1 MAVRYDAI
9 EAILVRTRKDKMPR
23 MTPRRSSLFSSLA
36 IFLAAVSG
44 YFSGCR
50 GGDTDLP
57 RIAPGV
63 AMRDVRFRSAAL
75 GREMPYRVFLPEKLA
90 EGQKLP
96 VVYLLHGGGGE
107 FRDWSN
113 YSDISQYALRGLIL
127 VMPEGNSSYYVN
139 AAGRQQDKYE
149 DYLVHDLVSDVEERL
164 PAKTGRA
171 SRAIVGVSMG
181 GFGAVKM
188 ALSHPEMFVFAGGIS
203 TAIDVPERR
212 FSLKRAAQWWGFREI
227 FGPMGSKERAARD
240 PFVLVR
246 SAKPEI
252 TPYLYLA
259 AGEQEALLEPNRRFA
274 MRLKERGLAHELRTL
289 PGGHDWA
296 EWDAQIPGCFERL
309 LTLVS

>member
-1 MAVRYDAI
+1 
-9 EAILVRTRKDKMPR
+9 
-23 MTPRRSSLFSSLA
+23 
-36 IFLAAVSG
+36 
-44 YFSGCR
+44 
-50 GGDTDLP
+50 
-57 RIAPGV
+57 
-63 AMRDVRFRSAAL
+63 
-75 GREMPYRVFLPEKLA
+75 
-90 EGQKLP
+90 
-96 VVYLLHGGGGE
+96 
-107 FRDWSN
+107 
-113 YSDISQYALRGLIL
+113 
-127 VMPEGNSSYYVN
+127 
-139 AAGRQQDKYE
+139 
-149 DYLVHDLVSDVEERL
+149 
-164 PAKTGRA
+164 
-171 SRAIVGVSMG
+171 
-181 GFGAVKM
+181 VKM